1 MNRKMLFFDI
11 DGTLLPEGSDTIPD
25 STKEALALVQ
35 ENGHLIFINTGRTAF
50 NVDENIK
57 TLNFDGFVCGCGT
70 HITYHNEVLFT
81 STIPHEQCVHLV
93 DLMRRCNIPGFYEE
107 TEHIY
112 FDTDSASPSHEIL
125 DEVRKVFG
133 AKGFDLPAD
142 IHDPTFTFDKIL
154 AYIKPDSDVA
164 TFRAYSDD
172 FLEYIDRGGHV
183 AEITQKDC
191 SKATGIRFLCDYLNI
206 PLKDCFA
213 IGDSNND
220 LSMLEYV
227 PNSIAMGNSSA
238 DVLKCCSYVTD
249 SVDADGVYN
258 ALKHFGLI

>member
-1 MNRKMLFFDI
+1 M
-11 DGTLLPEGSDTIPD
+11 
-25 STKEALALVQ
+25 Q

-172 FLEYIDRGGHV
+172 FLVYIDRGGHV
-183 AEITQKDC
+183 AGNHPEGLLEGYRNPF
-191 SKATGIRFLCDYLNI
+191 SVR
-206 PLKDCFA
+206 
-213 IGDSNND
+213 
-220 LSMLEYV
+220 LS
-227 PNSIAMGNSSA
+227 
-238 DVLKCCSYVTD
+238 
-249 SVDADGVYN
+249 
-258 ALKHFGLI
+258 